1 MHANA
6 WITTHLPTPE
16 GWKAELALLADPL
29 RTDSLNTKWSPVNK
43 RSGTG
48 QTKYEKDF
56 WQDDKRVVYLN
67 IENSKKML
75 APSSYTHK

>member
-1 MHANA
+1 MDYYSFTDAGGM
-6 WITTHLPTPE
+6 E
-16 GWKAELALLADPL
+16 GWVGLVGWPIANWQFKH
-29 RTDSLNTKWSPVNK
+29 KWSPVNK